1 MTYQTADLT
10 GKVALIT
17 GGTSGI
23 GAELAKC
30 LSAQGVKLALF
41 SYSGTAPVLPETLEM
56 LGDVGDRAQVV
67 AAVQKTVDT
76 YGHLDIVVSNAGVG
90 AMGPFV
96 EVAEKQEDE
105 MIRTNV
111 MGTIYLY
118 RAAVPHLRAAGGGD
132 LVTMSSEAGRRG
144 APEQAVYS
152 ASKFAQLGLT
162 RALDHELRSDGI
174 RVTNI
179 CPGGVET
186 NFAVGDGRGR
196 TEGSEQVQG
205 MMRPADVA
213 ELITFVLTR
222 PRHLRI
228 LETALRPM
236 SEASRG

>member
-96 EVAEKQEDE
+96 EVSEKQEDE

-118 RAAVPHLRAAGGGD
+118 RAAVPHLRAAG
-132 LVTMSSEAGRRG
+132 RRG
-144 APEQAVYS
+144 PC
-152 ASKFAQLGLT
+152 
-162 RALDHELRSDGI
+162 H
-174 RVTNI
+174 
-179 CPGGVET
+179 
-186 NFAVGDGRGR
+186 
-196 TEGSEQVQG
+196 
-205 MMRPADVA
+205 DV
-213 ELITFVLTR
+213 
-222 PRHLRI
+222 
-228 LETALRPM
+228 
-236 SEASRG
+236 